1 MIAMQYSFTL
11 PADYDMG
18 IIDRRIRDRGPGTD
32 GLPHLAFK
40 AYLSARKGEFG
51 SVENLYAPF
60 YLWNEPEGA
69 SNFITGL
76 GFEALTQSFGR
87 PSIQQW
93 MVWHAA
99 TAPDLGKA
107 QFASSEVLP
116 IEPHADLAGLR
127 VQETERA
134 AQTSRGR
141 DVLAAISAFE
151 ATTWS
156 LVRFTLYRD
165 APLISGDGQIYRV
178 GHMSLPA

>member
-1 MIAMQYSFTL
+1 
-11 PADYDMG
+11 
-18 IIDRRIRDRGPGTD
+18 
-32 GLPHLAFK
+32 
-40 AYLSARKGEFG
+40 
-51 SVENLYAPF
+51 
-60 YLWNEPEGA
+60 
-69 SNFITGL
+69 
-76 GFEALTQSFGR
+76 
-87 PSIQQW
+87 

-116 IEPHADLAGLR
+116 IEPHADLAGLK

-134 AQTSRGR
+134 SQAGSRR

-165 APLISGDGQIYRV
+165 APLISGDGEIYRV